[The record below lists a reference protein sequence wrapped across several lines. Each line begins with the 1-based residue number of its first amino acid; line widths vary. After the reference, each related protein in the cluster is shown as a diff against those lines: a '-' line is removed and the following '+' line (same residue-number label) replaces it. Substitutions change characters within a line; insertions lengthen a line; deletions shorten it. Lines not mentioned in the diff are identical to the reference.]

1 MNHDINS
8 GEPLYQI
15 VSETIK
21 NDIITGKYLPGQI
34 LPSVNSLCDI
44 FSASRMTVHKSLK
57 NLEAEGFIMARPGK
71 GYFVCAP
78 EYDKYTLT
86 FSDEAESTQIRK
98 IDVISPPDEVARI
111 FRLSPSE
118 KVVEMVRVIMKENF
132 PVACDIRYCPYI
144 KGTPVIESEINF
156 AVFPEMAAKKISPF
170 AFHTHLELSV
180 GTASARLSQYLKC
193 NEGEPLLIAR
203 RILVDSNHQNIGYSI
218 KYMVR
223 SYGNLLAESG
233 LQLKP

>member
-1 MNHDINS
+1 MNYDINC

-15 VSETIK
+15 VLETLK

-34 LPSVNSLCDI
+34 LPSVNNLCAF

-57 NLEAEGFIMARPGK
+57 RLETDGYIMARPGK
-71 GYFVCAP
+71 GYFVCSP

-86 FSDEAESTQIRK
+86 FSEQSEDSKTRK
-98 IDVISPPDEVARI
+98 IDVISPPDVARL
-111 FRLSPSE
+111 FHLSSSD
-118 KVVEMVRVIMKENF
+118 KVVEIVRIITKDGL
-132 PVACDIRYCPYI
+132 PVACDIRYCPYV
-144 KGTPVIESEINF
+144 KGTPVIESEIDY

-170 AFHTHLELSV
+170 AFHTHLEISV

-193 NEGEPLLIAR
+193 SNGEPLLIVQR
-203 RILVDSNHQNIGYSI
+203 TLVDSNNQYIGYSA
-218 KYMVR
+218 KYMLR
-223 SYGNLLAESG
+223 SYGNLSAESG